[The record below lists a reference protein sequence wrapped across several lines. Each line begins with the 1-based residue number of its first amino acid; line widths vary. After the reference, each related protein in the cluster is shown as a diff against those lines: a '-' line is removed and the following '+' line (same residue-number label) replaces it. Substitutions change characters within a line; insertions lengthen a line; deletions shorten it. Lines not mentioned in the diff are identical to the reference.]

1 VFANDVIV
9 KNPLIQQFYLVL
21 VFDICCKLVAILDA
35 GMFRIFL
42 SVFVIAN
49 FP

>member
-9 KNPLIQQFYLVL
+9 EISFIQQLYLVL

-49 FP
+49 LP